1 MERKTSIN
9 PLIVIPV
16 YNHERG
22 LATMLD
28 GLRASRLPCL
38 LVDDGSEPMCAA
50 ALDTMVAANAGWLS
64 LHRRAANGGK
74 GAALMSG
81 FGEAAARGH
90 SHVLQ
95 IDADGQHDTA
105 DVPRFAAA
113 AREQP
118 DALILGQ
125 PRYDQ
130 SVPIGRLVGR
140 YATHIWVWINTLSLD
155 IADTMCGF
163 RVYPL
168 AAVHALLAEEHLGTR
183 MDFDT
188 EIVVRLHWRGIRV
201 VNLTTPVRYPAD
213 GVSHFKLWRDNVLI
227 SRMHARLFFGM
238 LMRLPRLLRQRFAA

>member
-1 MERKTSIN
+1 MSTFK

-28 GLRASRLPCL
+28 GLAASGLPCL
-38 LVDDGSEPMCAA
+38 LVDDGSEPGCAA
-50 ALDTMVAANAGWLS
+50 ALATMAATHADWLG
-64 LHRRAANGGK
+64 LMTRAINGGK

-81 FGEAAARGH
+81 FAEADRRGH
-90 SHVLQ
+90 THVLQ

-105 DVPRFAAA
+105 DIPRFVAAA
-113 AREQP
+113 SANP
-118 DALILGQ
+118 DALILGR
-125 PRYDQ
+125 PRYDN
-130 SVPIGRLVGR
+130 SVPMGRLIGR
-140 YATHIWVWINTLSLD
+140 YATHIWVWINTLSFA

-168 AAVHALLAEEHLGTR
+168 AAVSALLATEKLGSR

-188 EIVVRLHWRGIRV
+188 EIVVRLYWRGIRV
-201 VNLTTPVRYPAD
+201 INLATPVRYPAD
-213 GVSHFKLWRDNVLI
+213 GISHFRLLRDNWMI

-238 LMRLPRLLRQRFAA
+238 LWRIPRLLWRRLSP

>member
-1 MERKTSIN
+1 MSTFN

-28 GLRASRLPCL
+28 GLRASGLPCL
-38 LVDDGSEPMCAA
+38 LVDDGSEPGCAA
-50 ALDTMVAANAGWLS
+50 ALAAMVAANADWLGM
-64 LHRRAANGGK
+64 LTRAANGGK
-74 GAALMSG
+74 GAAMISG
-81 FGEAAARGH
+81 FHEAARRGYT
-90 SHVLQ
+90 HVLQ
-95 IDADGQHDTA
+95 IDADGQHDCTDIA
-105 DVPRFAAA
+105 RFAAA
-113 AREQP
+113 ARAQP
-118 DALILGQ
+118 EALILGQ

-130 SVPIGRLVGR
+130 SVPTGRLIGR
-140 YATHIWVWINTLSLD
+140 YATHIWVWINTLSLA

-168 AAVHALLAEEHLGTR
+168 APVLEVLASEQLGAR

-201 VNLTTPVRYPAD
+201 VNLATPVRYPAD
-213 GVSHFKLWRDNVLI
+213 GVSHFKLWRDNWLI

-238 LMRLPRLLRQRFAA
+238 LWRSPRLVWRRIAG

>member
-1 MERKTSIN
+1 MSTFH

-28 GLRASRLPCL
+28 GLAASGLPCL
-38 LVDDGSEPMCAA
+38 LVDDGSEPGCAA
-50 ALDTMVAANAGWLS
+50 ALATMAATHADWLS
-64 LHRRAANGGK
+64 LLTRTINGGK

-81 FGEAAARGH
+81 FAEAARRGYT
-90 SHVLQ
+90 HVLQ

-105 DVPRFAAA
+105 DIPRFIEA
-113 AREQP
+113 ARLHP

-125 PRYDQ
+125 PRYDR
-130 SVPIGRLVGR
+130 SVPLGRLIGR
-140 YATHIWVWINTLSLD
+140 YATHIWVWINTLSLA

-168 AAVHALLAEEHLGTR
+168 AAVGAVLSSETLGTR

-201 VNLTTPVRYPAD
+201 INLATPVRYPAD
-213 GVSHFKLWRDNVLI
+213 GVSHFKLWLDNWMI
-227 SRMHARLFFGM
+227 SRMHTRLFFGM
-238 LMRLPRLLRQRFAA
+238 LWRLPRLLWRRLSP